1 MITVIANG
9 EEKELP
15 DGAVVS
21 ELLDVMGLGAK
32 WVVAE
37 LNGEPVNR
45 DQMGSTTLSDGDKV
59 ELVRAVAGG

>member
-1 MITVIANG
+1 MITVVANG
-9 EEKELP
+9 DETELP
-15 DGAVVS
+15 DGAVLS
-21 ELLDVMGLGAK
+21 ELLDVLGLGAK

-45 DQMGSTTLSDGDKV
+45 DQMGSTELHDGDKV

>member
-1 MITVIANG
+1 MNILANG
-9 EEKELP
+9 EAKELP
-15 DGAVVS
+15 DGATMS

-45 DQMGSTTLSDGDKV
+45 DQMGSTELHDGDKV
-59 ELVRAVAGG
+59 ELVKAVAGG

>member
-1 MITVIANG
+1 MTVTVNG
-9 EEKELP
+9 EQKELP
-15 DGAVVS
+15 DGATLS

-45 DQMGSTTLSDGDKV
+45 DQMGATELHDGDKV
-59 ELVRAVAGG
+59 ELVKAVAGG

>member
-1 MITVIANG
+1 MANG
-9 EEKELP
+9 EAKELP
-15 DGAVVS
+15 DGATMS

-45 DQMGSTTLSDGDKV
+45 DQMASTELHDGDKV
-59 ELVRAVAGG
+59 ELVKAVAGG

>member
-1 MITVIANG
+1 MKIWANG
-9 EEKELP
+9 DEKELP
-15 DGAVVS
+15 DGSMLS

-45 DQMGSTTLSDGDKV
+45 DQMGSTELHDGDKV

>member
-1 MITVIANG
+1 MKVIANG
-9 EEKELP
+9 DEKDLP
-15 DGAVVS
+15 DGATMS

-45 DQMGSTTLSDGDKV
+45 DQMGSTELHDGDTV

>member
-1 MITVIANG
+1 MKVVANG

-15 DGAVVS
+15 DGSVLS
-21 ELLDVMGLGAK
+21 ELLDVLGLGAK

-45 DQMGSTTLSDGDKV
+45 DQMGSTELHEGDKV
-59 ELVRAVAGG
+59 ELVKAVAGG

>member
-1 MITVIANG
+1 MIVVANG
-9 EEKELP
+9 EEKQLP
-15 DGAVVS
+15 DGATMS

-45 DQMGSTTLSDGDKV
+45 DQMGSTKLSDGDKI
-59 ELVRAVAGG
+59 ELVRAVSGG

>member
-1 MITVIANG
+1 MNITANG
-9 EEKELP
+9 ETKELP
-15 DGAVVS
+15 DGATMS

-45 DQMGSTTLSDGDKV
+45 DQMGSTQLHDGDKV
-59 ELVRAVAGG
+59 ELVKAVAGG